1 MDLNSFKVKSNAT
14 LRDALEKINEN
25 HHGIVFAIN
34 NSNRVIGVATDGD
47 IRSALINGGNLN
59 DSLEAYLNTDFVWAD
74 ELTTREQ
81 LLKQLDHRI
90 QVIPILNQSKEL
102 VNVISRYNI
111 PIVSEADVYARAKS
125 PVRISFGG
133 GGSDLTHYFFDSGGA
148 VINAAVSLYAHAAL
162 HIRQD
167 GSIRVHSRDL
177 NAILEASD
185 LEEALKYNEKFGLIQ
200 AVLKTIHP
208 DFGFDL
214 YLHSDFPLKSG
225 LGGSAVVAAS
235 ILGCFNQFRRDKW
248 DLYEISELAY
258 QAERLYL
265 GVAGGWQDQYAT
277 VFGGFN
283 FMEFRAEQN
292 VIHPLRIS
300 RDVML
305 ELEESLILCDTGTV
319 HESGDIHKDQK
330 AELDKS
336 DIRKLVK
343 QNVDLTFH
351 MRDQLLRGRLL
362 DFGKTLDQAWKLKRL
377 FSQKISN
384 THLDSIYESAK
395 KNGAIG
401 GKLLGAGG
409 GGFFLFYVPSQY
421 KNGLMNAMH
430 ALGNTV
436 RPFRFEPEGLRS
448 WTVRE
453 KKLEVI

>member
-90 QVIPILNQSKEL
+90 QVIPILNQGKEL

-362 DFGKTLDQAWKLKRL
+362 DFGKTLDKAWELKRL

-384 THLDSIYESAK
+384 SHLDSIYEGAK

-421 KNGLMNAMH
+421 KNGLMNAMQ

-453 KKLEVI
+453 NKLEVL